1 MKKKLHFPAEGVWM
15 LGVFL
20 MAMGVACISKSN
32 FGYSMVVAPV
42 YLLFTK
48 LSAYLPF
55 LTFGVT
61 EYLFQGLLTLLL
73 IPVTRRFRPQYL
85 LSFLTAVIYGYLF
98 DFMLFL
104 AGVLPVGGILGRCLW
119 FAVGEGFVVL
129 SVVCFMHT
137 YLAPEAYELVV
148 KEIATVYRKPFHR
161 VKLIYD
167 LSSLF
172 FAAVLSF
179 ALFGAGA
186 FRDFTW
192 AGLGRAVLDG
202 YVIEGIGVG
211 TVVAALVGGPLIGLA
226 NRWFT
231 RVFDTTPLIPCFRP
245 KEVVSEGAGL
255 PVSGGV
261 ALRAN
266 GGEPTQG
273 EDADAHGAEHGT
285 MPGTEPVAEETV
297 SGKAVATPGG
307 TVGAGSDASRGEP

>member
-1 MKKKLHFPAEGVWM
+1 MKQKLHFPAEGVWA

-61 EYLFQGLLTLLL
+61 EYLFQGLLILLL

-104 AGVLPVGGILGRCLW
+104 VGFLPVGGILGRCLW
-119 FAVGEGFVVL
+119 FAVGEGVTVL

-167 LSSLF
+167 LSSLL
-172 FAAVLSF
+172 AAMVLSL

-192 AGLGRAVLDG
+192 AGLGRAILGG

-245 KEVVSEGAGL
+245 KETVGGGDGL
-255 PVSGGV
+255 PMGGGTD
-261 ALRAN
+261 LRAT
-266 GGEPTQG
+266 GGEPMRV
-273 EDADAHGAEHGT
+273 ENADVHGAKPGAEDTAAEKSGAQSGESFVAGT
-285 MPGTEPVAEETV
+285 
-297 SGKAVATPGG
+297 
-307 TVGAGSDASRGEP
+307 DASRGKP